1 MEPAGNNRPKNRR
14 KAVMKAIFLLIFIV
28 AAIFL
33 LRFTP
38 IKNYLTAEALGRFL
52 ESAGF
57 WAPLIFILIY
67 TAGVCLFLPGTLL
80 TGLGA
85 AIFGAYWGFVYVWFG
100 AMAGAS
106 AAFFIGRTLGREFAS
121 SLIGDKLKK
130 YDDGIER
137 NGFATVLY
145 LRLVY
150 FPFTPMN
157 FGMGLTKV
165 HFRDYFIGTGL
176 GIIVGT
182 FIFTFFI
189 GTLKDVWASGNWAEL
204 ISFKV
209 FFSIALFIFSFFIPK
224 IIKKINMVIAE
235 DPEMGPNLL
244 DKIKSQGVREL
255 DDSAMIMRLKFK
267 TIPGEQFVIRREV
280 FRMIQESFRENGIE
294 FAHRNVAVYLPPD
307 EDAGEHDKKA
317 IEAGAAAAA
326 AAAQAEE
333 EQKKPI

>member
-1 MEPAGNNRPKNRR
+1 MEAAGSEMTKDRS
-14 KAVMKAIFLLIFIV
+14 KAIIKALFLLLFVV
-28 AAIFL
+28 AAVIL
-33 LRFTP
+33 VRYTP
-38 IKNYLTAEALGRFL
+38 IKNYLTADALGRFL
-52 ESAGF
+52 ATAGF
-57 WAPLIFILIY
+57 WAPAVFILIY

-85 AIFGAYWGFVYVWFG
+85 AIFGAYRGFIFVWLG

-106 AAFFIGRTLGREFAS
+106 LAFLIGRTLGREFAA

-130 YDDGIER
+130 YDDAIER

-165 HFRDYFIGTGL
+165 HFRDYFLGTGL

-189 GTLKDVWASGNWAEL
+189 GTLKEVWASGNWAEL

-209 FFSIALFIFSFFIPK
+209 FFSIGLFIFSFFIPK
-224 IIKKINMVIAE
+224 IIKR
-235 DPEMGPNLL
+235 
-244 DKIKSQGVREL
+244 IKRE
-255 DDSAMIMRLKFK
+255 
-267 TIPGEQFVIRREV
+267 G
-280 FRMIQESFRENGIE
+280 
-294 FAHRNVAVYLPPD
+294 
-307 EDAGEHDKKA
+307 
-317 IEAGAAAAA
+317 
-326 AAAQAEE
+326 
-333 EQKKPI
+333 

>member
-1 MEPAGNNRPKNRR
+1 MENVAGDNPAKRR
-14 KAVMKAIFLLIFIV
+14 NAVIKAIILLVFIV
-28 AAIFL
+28 AAIFFV
-33 LRFTP
+33 RFTP
-38 IKNYLTAEALGRFL
+38 LKDYLSAESLGRFL
-52 ESAGF
+52 ESVGF
-57 WAPLIFILIY
+57 WAPLIFIIIY
-67 TAGVCLFLPGTLL
+67 AVGVCLFLPGTLL

-85 AIFGAYWGFVYVWFG
+85 AIFGAYWGFLYVWFG
-100 AMAGAS
+100 AMAGAT

-165 HFRDYFIGTGL
+165 HFWDYFFGTGL

-189 GTLKDVWASGNWAEL
+189 GTLKEVWASGNWAEL

-209 FFSIALFIFSFFIPK
+209 FFSIALFVFSFFIPK
-224 IIKKINMVIAE
+224 IIKK
-235 DPEMGPNLL
+235 
-244 DKIKSQGVREL
+244 
-255 DDSAMIMRLKFK
+255 FK
-267 TIPGEQFVIRREV
+267 G
-280 FRMIQESFRENGIE
+280 
-294 FAHRNVAVYLPPD
+294 D
-307 EDAGEHDKKA
+307 
-317 IEAGAAAAA
+317 
-326 AAAQAEE
+326 
-333 EQKKPI
+333 